1 MKRSFTMFPHL
12 MTVVGSYM
20 HPVGQAAGRPICWI
34 EHASRHLPFALDF
47 AFAFGFDGF
56 SSIFLCKLQCNGQ
69 GFVF

>member
-1 MKRSFTMFPHL
+1 MKRSFTMFPQV

-34 EHASRHLPFALDF
+34 EHASRICLLHWTLRLRLDLMDS
-47 AFAFGFDGF
+47 AD
-56 SSIFLCKLQCNGQ
+56 IFLCNGQ